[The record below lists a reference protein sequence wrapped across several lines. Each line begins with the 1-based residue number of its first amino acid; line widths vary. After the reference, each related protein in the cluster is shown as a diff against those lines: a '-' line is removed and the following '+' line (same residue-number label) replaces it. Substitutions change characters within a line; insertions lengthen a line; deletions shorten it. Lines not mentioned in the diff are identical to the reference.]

1 MLVDILEKILV
12 NILVKM
18 LVYIFK
24 KGWTIFLFGKMLNVL
39 STSRIF
45 VVLERLYEP
54 GAWWALYI
62 HFCTYFFLA
71 SLPRKVM
78 NDAII

>member
-45 VVLERLYEP
+45 VVLERYMNLEL
-54 GAWWALYI
+54 GGLYI
-62 HFCTYFFLA
+62 FTSVRTFFWLLFHGR
-71 SLPRKVM
+71 S
-78 NDAII
+78 

>member
-24 KGWTIFLFGKMLNVL
+24 KCWTIFLFDKNVEC
-39 STSRIF
+39 
-45 VVLERLYEP
+45 VV
-54 GAWWALYI
+54 
-62 HFCTYFFLA
+62 H
-71 SLPRKVM
+71 
-78 NDAII
+78 